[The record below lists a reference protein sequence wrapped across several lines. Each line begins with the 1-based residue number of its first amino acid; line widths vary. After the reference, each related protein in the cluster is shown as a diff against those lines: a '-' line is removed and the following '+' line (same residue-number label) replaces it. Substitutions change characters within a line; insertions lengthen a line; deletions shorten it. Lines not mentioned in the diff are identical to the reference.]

1 MEICTAQFIANFL
14 IKTIFEFKRTY
25 RIYIFTIPL
34 LIVVSYFCIWI
45 GNIPANIW
53 KS

>member
-45 GNIPANIW
+45 GKLFFTKA
-53 KS
+53 